1 MVVVHQGMLPRDH
14 ICSLFVMFIDM
25 YIQEI
30 VECCWEVFYLQV
42 RRASIGIAGTRG
54 IDRIIAL
61 LNKLPTLD
69 SGIEPTTVRDNG

>member
-1 MVVVHQGMLPRDH
+1 
-14 ICSLFVMFIDM
+14 
-25 YIQEI
+25 
-30 VECCWEVFYLQV
+30 VFYLQV

-61 LNKLPTLD
+61 LNKLSTLD